1 MFFGVINRAL
11 QERKM
16 LKDEYIKSTEGR
28 EETGLSFFFLLCRE
42 SVGKLNE

>member
-16 LKDEYIKSTEGR
+16 LKDEYIKSTKGR
-28 EETGLSFFFLLCRE
+28 DETGLFFFLFIMQGGCWE
-42 SVGKLNE
+42 T